1 MSPSILIATADGLLL
16 DGSPVA
22 FEGRDVTSLA
32 LDGDGWLAVV
42 DRSEIHSVT
51 SGWSTKLLGRTD
63 GVDSV
68 AAFGGVATV
77 GTESARIFTIGPAGI
92 QADNRFDNAPDRDDW
107 YTPWGGPPTV
117 RSLDEGPDGTRWVNV
132 HVGGVLVD
140 DGSGWRQTMDVDNDV
155 HQVIAHPTRP
165 GAALAAAAVGVGWST
180 DLGVTWDWS
189 KDGLH
194 AHYARAV
201 AVGGELVFVSV
212 SRGPNGR
219 DAGVY
224 RGRLGEPFEPCDGIG
239 RFHENIDTGWIAS
252 GPGLVAVVGPT
263 GVVFASSDG
272 GNAWEEA
279 FRVDR
284 PRALA
289 VIVRTGHS

>member
-1 MSPSILIATADGLLL
+1 MNPSILIATADGLFL

-22 FEGRDVTSLA
+22 FEGRDITSLA
-32 LDGDGWLAVV
+32 RGADGWLAVL
-42 DRSEIHSVT
+42 DRSEIRSVASDWT
-51 SGWSTKLLGRTD
+51 TRLLGRID

-68 AAFGGVATV
+68 AAFGGVPTV
-77 GTESARIFTIGPAGI
+77 GTETARILTIGPAGI
-92 QADNRFDNAPDRDDW
+92 KPDDRFDDAPDRKDW

-117 RSLDEGPDGTRWVNV
+117 RSLDQGPDGTRWVNV

-165 GAALAAAAVGVGWST
+165 GAAFAAAAVGVGWST
-180 DLGVTWDWS
+180 DEGLTWDWS

-201 AVGGELVFVSV
+201 AAGGELVFVSV
-212 SRGPNGR
+212 SRGPGGE

-224 RGRLGEPFEPCDGIG
+224 RGLPGEPFEPCDGIG
-239 RFHENIDTGWIAS
+239 RFDENIDTGWIATGS
-252 GPGLVAVVGPT
+252 GLVTVVGPT
-263 GVVFASSDG
+263 GVVFTSSDDG
-272 GNAWEEA
+272 DAWEEA

-284 PRALA
+284 PRAVA
-289 VIVRTGHS
+289 VIPS